1 METRERQKKKKKVLE
16 YEEGNTRKKK
26 KEKLGVGMINSE
38 GHIDER
44 EFHLKTINST
54 KEVIDVKSMNNL
66 AVILLPTADQVY
78 QFLHLHIVDYI
89 YIYVNY

>member
-1 METRERQKKKKKVLE
+1 METREREREKKYWSMKKAIQE
-16 YEEGNTRKKK
+16 RKK

-54 KEVIDVKSMNNL
+54 KEVIDVKSMNSL
-66 AVILLPTADQVY
+66 AVILLPTADKVY
-78 QFLHLHIVDYI
+78 QFLHVTFS
-89 YIYVNY
+89 